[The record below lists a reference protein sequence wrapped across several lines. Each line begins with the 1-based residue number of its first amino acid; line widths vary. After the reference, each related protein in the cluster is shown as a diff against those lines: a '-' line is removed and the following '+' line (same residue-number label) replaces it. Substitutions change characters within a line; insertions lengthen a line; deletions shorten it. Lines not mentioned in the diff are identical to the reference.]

1 VGDQQ
6 GGARTLPIL
15 AGERAAAAL
24 AGLFGA
30 AGVALSLLAPF
41 GRLYLLIVAV
51 ADLLLLLSV
60 YKVIRKDAAGSQKA
74 IKKGMAVALLA
85 FLAGALLS

>member
-1 VGDQQ
+1 
-6 GGARTLPIL
+6 
-15 AGERAAAAL
+15 
-24 AGLFGA
+24 
-30 AGVALSLLAPF
+30 
-41 GRLYLLIVAV
+41 V

-60 YKVIRKDAAGSQKA
+60 YKVIREDAAGPQKA